1 MPTGELRANG
11 EIGTRIVLSLRARS
25 PFKYLIN
32 ICLTKE
38 LNSGESHSAKSIAI
52 SEPAQVSESL
62 PRFVS
67 MTGEIF
73 RSKSLVKTLTVF
85 LHLDDLR

>member
-1 MPTGELRANG
+1 
-11 EIGTRIVLSLRARS
+11 
-25 PFKYLIN
+25 
-32 ICLTKE
+32 
-38 LNSGESHSAKSIAI
+38 
-52 SEPAQVSESL
+52 L